1 MIFLKSVGVICE
13 YNPFHNGHVYHLDMV
28 KKLYPDHVIVLIMSG
43 DFTQRGEVSLVN
55 KWDKTEI
62 ALNYVDLVIEL
73 PFVFASQSADVFAKG
88 TCDILKALE
97 IDQLVFGSENN
108 DVKRLEK
115 LVSIQENKQYNDIV
129 KEYLDLGFNYPTS
142 LSKALTK
149 LSDDTVNSP
158 NDLLGLCYLKELK
171 NSNVNV
177 SSIKRTN
184 DYSSKKLT
192 GKISSGTSI
201 RENIKNGNDVSMY
214 VPSCSYKYL
223 NNVKF
228 LDDYFDL
235 IKYKIICDDISIYQS
250 VDEGIHN
257 KLRKNIEKVNSI
269 DELIMS
275 VKSKR
280 YTYNRIRRM
289 LVHILTGFT
298 KEEASHIKTNYIRI
312 LGFNKKGQKFLNG
325 VKKKCEIPIIT
336 TYRNDP
342 LLEIESRVSKIYNL
356 KKKSDRLN
364 EHEHKLIIR

>member
-1 MIFLKSVGVICE
+1 MKSVGVICE
-13 YNPFHNGHVYHLDMV
+13 YNPFHNGHVYHLEMV

-43 DFTQRGEVSLVN
+43 DFTQRGEVSLID

-73 PFVFASQSADVFAKG
+73 PFVFASQSADLFARG
-88 TCDILKALE
+88 ACDILKYLNVDA
-97 IDQLVFGSENN
+97 LVFGSENN
-108 DVKRLEK
+108 DIEKLEK
-115 LVSIQENKQYNDIV
+115 LVSIQQSEEYDNSV
-129 KEYLDLGFNYPTS
+129 KHYLDLGFNYPTS

-149 LSDDTVNSP
+149 LCGDTVSTP

-171 NSNVNV
+171 NSNVKAC
-177 SSIKRTN
+177 SIKRSN
-184 DYSSKKLT
+184 DYLNTNLT

-201 RENIKNGNDVSMY
+201 RKALRDGIDISKY
-214 VPSCSYKYL
+214 VPSYSLKYL
-223 NNVKF
+223 TNVKF

-257 KLRKNIEKVNSI
+257 KLKENILNVNSI
-269 DELIMS
+269 DELIKS

-298 KEEASHIKTNYIRI
+298 KEEAAKIETSYIRV
-312 LGFNKKGQKFLNG
+312 LGFNNKGQKYLNE
-325 VKKKCEIPIIT
+325 VKKTCKLPIIT
-336 TYRNDP
+336 TYKNIP

-364 EHEHKLIIR
+364 EHEHKPIIR